1 MTTTPT
7 DITLYNKVRANIL
20 LKYKTN
26 SAYRSGLIVKEYK
39 REFFIKHKN
48 NNSYNGDRDKSN
60 LRRWYKEKWTN
71 QRGEVGYSKKGD
83 IYRPSIIINNKTPIT
98 FGELSSIQIKKA
110 MKEKKVK
117 GRVNKF

>member
-1 MTTTPT
+1 MTITPT
-7 DITLYNKVRANIL
+7 DITLYNKIRANIL

>member
-1 MTTTPT
+1 MINTPT
-7 DITLYNKVRANIL
+7 DIDLYNKIRTAIL

-26 SAYRSGLIVKEYK
+26 SAYRSGLIVKQYK
-39 REFFIKHKN
+39 KAYFIKYNN
-48 NNSYNGDRDKSN
+48 NNSYNGDKNKGN
-60 LRRWYKEKWTN
+60 LARWYKEKWTN
-71 QRGEVGYSKKGD
+71 QRGEIGYAKKGD

-98 FGELSSIQIKKA
+98 FGELSSKQIKRA